1 MFSQV
6 NIQMQDSMQLK
17 VTMQWNQ
24 NIKNRNE
31 KTLTNQNTG
40 PKTDPCGTPLST
52 LSHPSYV
59 PIDTSHGW
67 AWTINL
73 AA

>member
-6 NIQMQDSMQLK
+6 NIQMQYSMQLK

-31 KTLTNQNTG
+31 KTLTNAEAISIPWSALAEPEKWIG
-40 PKTDPCGTPLST
+40 ILSGASFGYTDS
-52 LSHPSYV
+52 
-59 PIDTSHGW
+59 
-67 AWTINL
+67 INQG
-73 AA
+73 